1 MNLEFTCLYG
11 DPKYSGEPITC
22 AEATGLRERSRE
34 LSFRT
39 YVLLYLEQLYKYSN
53 RNRRSWNPQALFCF
67 QGTMALFLHRSQ
79 KVETNALPAGS
90 APDIPVAEA
99 RGLTARSN
107 KDGDVDLH
115 VFDLIIPGSKA
126 FLALIHLESDI
137 AVRSSCLST
146 AKSLL
151 CCPQPFAVWQCHQVI
166 SKSSHVNC
174 QKASLPEGP

>member
-1 MNLEFTCLYG
+1 M
-11 DPKYSGEPITC
+11 
-22 AEATGLRERSRE
+22 
-34 LSFRT
+34 
-39 YVLLYLEQLYKYSN
+39 
-53 RNRRSWNPQALFCF
+53 
-67 QGTMALFLHRSQ
+67 
-79 KVETNALPAGS
+79 
-90 APDIPVAEA
+90 
-99 RGLTARSN
+99 SN